1 MPPESVIE
9 LVGEA
14 HSHFSVTLHV
24 SPQFLV
30 RHPQQVSQHRHVL
43 VRRFS
48 PRIIDQRLKSFHGA
62 PPFGERLLDITHS
75 GQPVPA
81 PDGTR
86 TPLGT
91 EK

>member
-1 MPPESVIE
+1 MLPESIIA
-9 LVGEA
+9 LVGEVD
-14 HSHFSVTLHV
+14 SHFSSSLHV
-24 SPQFLV
+24 SRQFLV
-30 RHPQQVSQHRHVL
+30 RHPQQLGQHRHVL

-48 PRIIDQRLKSFHGA
+48 PRIINQRLKSFHGA

-75 GQPVPA
+75 EQPAPA

-91 EK
+91 RK